1 MKAKE
6 RSMDPAQL
14 LLEALAELAEVKKQ
28 THTKKVLAKLEHA
41 IALINE
47 AHHALTT

>member
-1 MKAKE
+1 
-6 RSMDPAQL
+6 MDPVQL
-14 LLEALAELAEVKKQ
+14 LLDALTDLAEVRKHKQ
-28 THTKKVLAKLEHA
+28 TKKVLARLEHA

>member
-1 MKAKE
+1 ME
-6 RSMDPAQL
+6 PAQL
-14 LLEALAELAEVKKQ
+14 LLDALAELEKVKAH
-28 THTKKVLAKLEHA
+28 THPKEVLAQLEHA

>member
-1 MKAKE
+1 
-6 RSMDPAQL
+6 MDPAQL
-14 LLEALAELAEVKKQ
+14 LVEALADLAEVKKH
-28 THTKKVLAKLEHA
+28 TRTKKVLARLEHA